1 LSDYIHSKGLKLGL
15 YSDAGYTTCG
25 GFTGSRGHEFQDAI
39 MLARLGCDYLKYDW
53 CNTDGINAAGAYTTM
68 RDAIHAAG
76 RPWSSACVNGEIVN
90 HGYGLH
96 LSVICG
102 ERPEILRHAGIAS
115 IHMAE
120 RTIHTESCKYSICR
134 MGFAH
139 MPARTLERSGYA
151 RGRNGNLTMNES
163 RAHFSLWAMLAA
175 PLIAGND
182 LRKMPKDILTLLT
195 NKEVIAIDQDSL
207 GIQGFRQNRIDS
219 VDVWYKPLKS
229 GDWAVCFFNRGS
241 KLAELNYDWN
251 GQVIHDAL
259 ANLDL
264 RFDKQTYTLHDCWAQ
279 KDIGCTDMVLHTKY
293 HRTTYFCSD

>member
-1 LSDYIHSKGLKLGL
+1 MQIFDMQDGLRT
-15 YSDAGYTTCG
+15 YAGP
-25 GFTGSRGHEFQDAI
+25 GHWNDPD
-39 MLARLGCDYLKYDW
+39 MLEVG
-53 CNTDGINAAGAYTTM
+53 
-68 RDAIHAAG
+68 
-76 RPWSSACVNGEIVN
+76 
-90 HGYGLH
+90 
-96 LSVICG
+96 
-102 ERPEILRHAGIAS
+102 
-115 IHMAE
+115 
-120 RTIHTESCKYSICR
+120 
-134 MGFAH
+134 
-139 MPARTLERSGYA
+139 
-151 RGRNGNLTMNES
+151 NGNLTMNES

-279 KDIGCTDMVLHTKY
+279 KDIGCTDMVLHTKIPS
-293 HRTTYFCSD
+293 HDVFLLRLKNK